1 MESFDYVIKD
11 EVGIHARPAGA
22 LAKKAKEYKSEIT
35 IKKGDREANATKLIA
50 IMGLS
55 IKCGDKI
62 TVSIN
67 GEDEKRAL
75 KELKEFFESN
85 L

>member
-1 MESFDYVIKD
+1 MKGFDYVIKD

-35 IKKGDREANATKLIA
+35 IKKGEREANATKLIA

-67 GEDEKRAL
+67 GEDEKRAE

>member
-1 MESFDYVIKD
+1 MKGFDYVIKD